1 MRLRLLVSV
10 ALFAA
15 MLPFCASSTAAVN
28 PCQPWA
34 VKDLV
39 TGLGVLENLLPT
51 KNEIFFSGGG
61 IQRFTRSGPPTLFA
75 AADRPG
81 GLRIRDG
88 ALFFVTGDGLQ
99 SGALGT
105 PDGTIQRLDLRTKKQ
120 TTWATG
126 LTMPNGFT
134 FLPDGSALTSRDLSG
149 LNPTGITRITPQG
162 VVQPSW
168 SNQNDSNG
176 LAVDPTGRY
185 LYSDE
190 TFTFPSNVYRTEIA
204 NPSRRTVVASLG
216 GLKGVPPKGLDDL
229 TLSSSGALYVTANSA
244 GQVIRVDPRT
254 GGSCVV
260 AKGLTTISSVRQGAG
275 GAFPTSRL
283 YATTFTG
290 RIAEIT
296 PPAGVRP

>member
-1 MRLRLLVSV
+1 
-10 ALFAA
+10 
-15 MLPFCASSTAAVN
+15 MLPFSASSSAAVN

-34 VKDLV
+34 VTDLV
-39 TGLGVLENLLPT
+39 SGLGVIENLLPT
-51 KNEIFFSGGG
+51 RTEIYFSSGG
-61 IQRFTRSGPPTLFA
+61 IQRFTRTGPPTLFA

-81 GLRIRDG
+81 GIQLRDR

-105 PDGTIQRLDLRTKKQ
+105 ADGTIQRLDLRTKKR

-126 LTMPNGFT
+126 LTMPNGFI
-134 FLPDGSALTSRDLSG
+134 FLPDGSALTSRDVSG
-149 LNPTGITRITPQG
+149 LNPTGITRVSRKG

-176 LAVDPTGRY
+176 MAVDPGGRY

-190 TFTFPSNVYRTEIA
+190 TFTLPANVYRTEIA
-204 NPSRRTVVASLG
+204 HPERRTVVASLG
-216 GLKGVPPKGLDDL
+216 GLKVPPKGLDDL
-229 TLSSSGALYVTANSA
+229 MMSRSGVLYVAANSA
-244 GQVIRVDPRT
+244 GQIIRVDPRT
-254 GGSCVV
+254 GSSCVV
-260 AKGLTTISSVRQGAG
+260 ADGLTTISSVRQGAG
-275 GAFPTSRL
+275 GAFPSGRL

-296 PPAGVRP
+296 PPTGITP